1 MSNINLV
8 FTYKG
13 NNISMQCQPYEK
25 LSDVYRR
32 FSTKIQRNVGD
43 FNFFLNAREVPPCDK
58 TLEQLQVSN
67 FCKFDAVG
75 KDVIGA

>member
-13 NNISMQCQPYEK
+13 NNISMQCQPDEK

-43 FNFFLNAREVPPCDK
+43 FNFF
-58 TLEQLQVSN
+58 
-67 FCKFDAVG
+67 
-75 KDVIGA
+75 

>member
-8 FTYKG
+8 FTYQG
-13 NNISMQCQPYEK
+13 NNITMQCQPYEK
-25 LSDVYRR
+25 LSDVYGR

-67 FCKFDAVG
+67 FCKFDAVE
-75 KDVIGA
+75 KNVIGA